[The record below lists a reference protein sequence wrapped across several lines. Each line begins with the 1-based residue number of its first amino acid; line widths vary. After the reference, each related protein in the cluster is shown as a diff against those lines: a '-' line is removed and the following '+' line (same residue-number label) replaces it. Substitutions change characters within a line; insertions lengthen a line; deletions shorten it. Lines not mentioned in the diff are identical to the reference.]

1 MLRAAAVAAAVA
13 AGACARE
20 ESPPAGVAARANGGE
35 VPTRRIEREILRE
48 RRDARSDLHEATSR
62 TAEPA
67 VDQKLLVQKAIEA
80 GLDRDPDVMRELDE
94 SRRRILANAWLARAL
109 ADRAQEPVSEVR
121 AFYAANP
128 ALFAERRIYTLR
140 ETILPGSGAALQA
153 VAAAARA
160 GSATEVRAAIARSG
174 VAAQTRE
181 STQPAEDVPLALLA
195 KLKSLR
201 EGAITTVDSAAGLTV
216 VEILRAAPAPLDE
229 REAAPAIERFLA
241 TRKRPLHAPIQ
252 ATFDAAPRGFAV
264 TAVSEKDEQS

>member
-20 ESPPAGVAARANGGE
+20 ESPPAGVAARVNGGE
-35 VPTRRIEREILRE
+35 LPTRRIEREVLPE
-48 RRDARSDLHEATSR
+48 RRDARSDLHEAAVRAPES
-62 TAEPA
+62 AE
-67 VDQKLLVQKAIEA
+67 LLVQKAVEA
-80 GLDRDPDVMRELDE
+80 GLDRDPAVMRELDE
-94 SRRRILANAWLARAL
+94 SRRRILANAWLARTL

-140 ETILPGSGAALQA
+140 QTILPGSGAALQA

-160 GSATEVRAAIARSG
+160 GSAAEVRAAIARSG
-174 VAAQTRE
+174 VPAQTRE

-195 KLKSLR
+195 KLKSLQ

-216 VEILRAAPAPLDE
+216 VELLRATPAPLDE

-241 TRKRPLHAPIQ
+241 TRKRPLHVPIQ
-252 ATFDAAPRGFAV
+252 ATFDAAPRGLAV